1 MAFFREILTIVALV
15 LLAVLTALLVGP
27 WFIDWNARRGEI
39 EALLGEATGLTVSI
53 AGDLDVKLLPV
64 PRMHL
69 GQVSVRQAASGPV
82 VATAADVNLEMA
94 VAPLLHGAFRFVDM
108 RIVQPRV
115 TLAGDGA
122 GGVILPSLSV
132 AGSPDVAFE
141 RISVSDGAVVVT
153 RPGAAALTFDQ
164 LTFDAD
170 SPSLDGPYKGQG
182 WVRAFGRVLP
192 FRFATGVRE
201 AAGLRSKL
209 VVEQAEPT
217 VRAELDGL
225 VTLSP
230 GKAGGQVPGFEGSLT
245 LAGTV
250 TPSGEAVSWRLNGP
264 LRLGDGALQ
273 LEPAE
278 LRLGAEGR
286 AITANGSASLML
298 GQAPQV
304 FVRLTAAQ
312 ADLDLFASEKRDPAA
327 GMALLRGMITALSA
341 QGDAALPGMM
351 FSFEGSVP
359 ALMVG
364 GEAISDARVRLE
376 RPADRASVDLGLDA
390 VLPGRAEVK
399 ASGVVQTGAA
409 LRFNGQGAL
418 SLRDL
423 QRFGQWLGRGW
434 PDLAGKLDVLAFRSL
449 DVSGLVDASPASV
462 SAQELKITADRSA
475 LTGSVVFTQAMGTA
489 RGKLT
494 ADLRAQA
501 LDLEG
506 LPDIGTPLRSSA
518 GLDLDLSLEARA
530 VRIARFGAGMVDSGR
545 IRLRVSRSGDELTL
559 NDLTIDNLGGANL
572 SARGESRPGAARVE
586 AQLNADRLVELAALI
601 RRVAP
606 GPAAE
611 ALASR
616 AVALSPARLTLN
628 AEGTDATLAAIG
640 TLKLEGSARGTTV
653 SGTVSPGRDG
663 RAVSAQFS
671 FDNADAHLLLR
682 QMGFGTVALSRF
694 GAGRVQVQANGR
706 NDGTYA
712 AKLDAALAGSS
723 FTFDGAVTPR
733 DSTLEGNGRVWLAS
747 GNLAPLLQILA
758 LALPDPTA
766 SLAAEGNGNLRFG
779 NGGFVL
785 ADAAGKIGDTAV
797 SGRLERAVGTA
808 PVSGAVDVD
817 QLSLGALASLVFG
830 PAQPPRAGQRWADL
844 KFAPAPIDAPKA
856 SLAVKVGRFEP
867 GAGLPPGP
875 AQFRLGLDAGA
886 VSLDDLRLKSGAA
899 SVSGSLNLRR
909 DRDQGSLSGKLAV
922 ATPLAGHF
930 GMEGQADGTFE
941 FAGSGMSEAALM
953 GGLGGRG
960 SVTVSALR
968 MADADPAALDRTIAT
983 IEREQLAVEPTKVEA
998 QMQAALNGGRLTLD
1012 KTMLEAT
1019 IAGGVVRLQ
1028 SPVFATAAGPRAQL
1042 GASLDVRT
1050 LTGEATLDL
1059 TSTKPPKDWTGE
1071 APKVRLVRRESDGK
1085 MERALDVAPLAN
1097 ALSGRAI
1104 EREAARAAELEAD
1117 IRERAMFNRKL
1128 RAQEFLRR
1136 RAAEIAAWRQEQARL
1151 AEEKVAK
1158 AREAE
1163 RLAQEAARQE
1173 AARQEAARQEAA
1185 RAKAEMERRAQE
1197 TVRPAPAIRPPVE
1210 VVPRQP
1216 PRAPTVITPSRDGS
1230 PSGIY

>member
-1 MAFFREILTIVALV
+1 MAFFREILTIVAMV

-27 WFIDWNARRGEI
+27 WFIDWDARRGEI

-69 GQVSVRQAASGPV
+69 GQVSVRQAANGPV
-82 VATAADVNLEMA
+82 VATAADVSLEMA
-94 VAPLLHGAFRFVDM
+94 VAPLLHGAFRFVEM
-108 RIVQPRV
+108 RIAQPRV

-122 GGVILPSLSV
+122 GGVILPSLKV

-192 FRFATGVRE
+192 FRFGTGVRE

-245 LAGTV
+245 LAGTA

-298 GQAPQV
+298 GQVPQV

-327 GMALLRGMITALSA
+327 GMVLLRGMITALSA
-341 QGDAALPGMM
+341 QGDAVLPGMM

-359 ALMVG
+359 ALIVG
-364 GEAISDARVRLE
+364 GEAIGEARVRLE
-376 RPADRASVDLGLDA
+376 RPADRASVDVSLDA
-390 VLPGRAEVK
+390 VLPGRAEIK

-418 SLRDL
+418 NLRDP

-434 PDLAGKLDVLAFRSL
+434 PDLASRLNAIAFRSL
-449 DVSGLVDASPASV
+449 DVSGLVDASPAAV

-475 LTGSVVFTQAMGTA
+475 LTGSVMFTQPASTA

-506 LPDIGTPLRSSA
+506 LPDIGTPLRSST
-518 GLDLDLSLEARA
+518 GLDLDLSLDARA

-545 IRLRVSRSGDELTL
+545 IRLRLSRSGDELTL

-606 GPAAE
+606 GPAAD

-628 AEGTDATLAAIG
+628 AEGSDATLAAIG
-640 TLKLEGSARGTTV
+640 TLKLEGTARGTTV
-653 SGTVSPGRDG
+653 AGTVSPGRDG
-663 RAVSAQFS
+663 RAVAAQFN

-682 QMGFGTVALSRF
+682 QMGFDTVALSRF

-706 NDGTYA
+706 NDGSYG
-712 AKLDAALAGSS
+712 AKLDATLAGSS

-733 DSTLEGNGRVWLAS
+733 DSAFEGNGRVRLAS

-758 LALPDPTA
+758 LALPDPTV
-766 SLAAEGNGNLRFG
+766 SLAAEGGGNLRFA

-785 ADAAGKIGDTAV
+785 ADAKGKIGDTAV
-797 SGRLERAVGTA
+797 SGRLERAAGNG
-808 PVSGAVDVD
+808 PVSGVVDVD
-817 QLSLGALASLVFG
+817 RLSLASLASLVFG
-830 PAQPPRAGQRWADL
+830 PAQPARAGQRWADL

-856 SLAVKVGRFEP
+856 NLAVKVGQFEP
-867 GAGLPPGP
+867 GAGLPSGP

-899 SVSGSLNLRR
+899 NVSGSLNLRR

-922 ATPLAGHF
+922 ATPLAGRF
-930 GMEGQADGTFE
+930 GMDGQADGTFE
-941 FAGSGMSEAALM
+941 FAGSGTSEAALM

-968 MADADPAALDRTIAT
+968 MADANPAALDQTIAT
-983 IEREQLAVEPTKVEA
+983 IEREQLAVEPMKVEA

-1012 KTMLEAT
+1012 KTVLEAT

-1028 SPVFATAAGPRAQL
+1028 SPVFATSAGPRAQI
-1042 GASLDVRT
+1042 GASFDVRS
-1050 LTGEATLDL
+1050 LAAEATLDL
-1059 TSTKPPKDWTGE
+1059 TSTKPPQGWTGE
-1071 APKVRLVRRESDGK
+1071 APKVRLVRRETDGK
-1085 MERALDVAPLAN
+1085 AERTLEIAPLAN

-1117 IRERAMFNRKL
+1117 IRERAMFNRRL

-1173 AARQEAARQEAA
+1173 AVRQEAA
-1185 RAKAEMERRAQE
+1185 RAKAELERRAQE
-1197 TVRPAPAIRPPVE
+1197 AARPAPAARPPVE